1 MSEYVEWL
9 QAVII
14 FAGLGAI
21 FGPTDKTRI
30 ACLVAVVAN
39 MAFWYSIIK

>member
-1 MSEYVEWL
+1 MSEYIEWL
-9 QAVII
+9 QALII
-14 FAGLGAI
+14 FAGLGAV

-30 ACLVAVVAN
+30 TCIVATAAG